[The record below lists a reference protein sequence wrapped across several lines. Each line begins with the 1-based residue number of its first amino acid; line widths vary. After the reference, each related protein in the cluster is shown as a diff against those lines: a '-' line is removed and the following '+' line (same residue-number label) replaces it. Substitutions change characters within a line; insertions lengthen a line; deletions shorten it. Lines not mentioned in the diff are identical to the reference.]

1 MPLLHREKKNEEEET
16 SRPRKRWKFRL
27 WPIVL
32 FLALMAGSFIMGAVL
47 THQESEPVITA
58 DLLGQQL
65 RDIQELSTVEYHYT
79 NMGRFENQKDFYGW
93 KVPFTTKSFI
103 VAYDGVIKAG
113 VDLSEMKI
121 EVFGKTITVTMPE
134 AKVLSHEMDEES
146 LEVYDETHNIFNPIE
161 IEDYTQFTADQK
173 ESIEAR
179 ALDNGLLTSAAQRA
193 ENTVRGLIEALP
205 GMEEYTLTIV

>member
-1 MPLLHREKKNEEEET
+1 
-16 SRPRKRWKFRL
+16 
-27 WPIVL
+27 
-32 FLALMAGSFIMGAVL
+32 
-47 THQESEPVITA
+47 
-58 DLLGQQL
+58 
-65 RDIQELSTVEYHYT
+65 
-79 NMGRFENQKDFYGW
+79 
-93 KVPFTTKSFI
+93 
-103 VAYDGVIKAG
+103 
-113 VDLSEMKI
+113 
-121 EVFGKTITVTMPE
+121 
-134 AKVLSHEMDEES
+134 MDEES

>member
-121 EVFGKTITVTMPE
+121 GVSGKTITVTMPE